1 MQILLEF
8 LFEILGQF
16 ILELLVELL
25 GAGITKTC
33 GGRTY
38 HSWIAI
44 VAYAVIGALLGVIS
58 LYYFPAPFLHSPLM
72 QGLNLLLSPL
82 IIAAAMETLGRWQ
95 LRRGK
100 TRTRLA
106 IFGYAWIFAFALAAA
121 RMFMQI

>member
-25 GAGITKTC
+25 GVGITKTC

-44 VAYAVIGALLGVIS
+44 VAYAVIGALLGIIS
-58 LYYFPAPFLHSPLM
+58 L
-72 QGLNLLLSPL
+72 
-82 IIAAAMETLGRWQ
+82 
-95 LRRGK
+95 
-100 TRTRLA
+100 
-106 IFGYAWIFAFALAAA
+106 
-121 RMFMQI
+121 

>member
-25 GAGITKTC
+25 GVGITKTC

-44 VAYAVIGALLGVIS
+44 VAYAVIGALLGIIS
-58 LYYFPAPFLHSPLM
+58 LNYFPAPFLHSPLM
-72 QGLNLLLSPL
+72 RLLNLLLTPL
-82 IIAAAMETLGRWQ
+82 AIAAAMETLGRWQ

>member
-25 GAGITKTC
+25 SVGITKTC

-44 VAYAVIGALLGVIS
+44 VAYAVIGALLGTV
-58 LYYFPAPFLHSPLM
+58 
-72 QGLNLLLSPL
+72 
-82 IIAAAMETLGRWQ
+82 GRWQ

-106 IFGYAWIFAFALAAA
+106 IIGYAWIFAFALAAA

>member
-25 GAGITKTC
+25 GVGITKTC

-44 VAYAVIGALLGVIS
+44 VAYAVIGALLGIIS
-58 LYYFPAPFLHSPLM
+58 LYYFPAPFLHRPIM
-72 QGLNLLLSPL
+72 RWLNLLLAPL
-82 IIAAAMETLGRWQ
+82 AIAAAMEAVGRWQ

-106 IFGYAWIFAFALAAA
+106 IFGYAWIFAFALAAT

>member
-25 GAGITKTC
+25 GVGITKTC

-38 HSWIAI
+38 HSWIA
-44 VAYAVIGALLGVIS
+44 
-58 LYYFPAPFLHSPLM
+58 M
-72 QGLNLLLSPL
+72 RWLNLLLTPL
-82 IIAAAMETLGRWQ
+82 AIAAAMETVGRWQ

>member
-1 MQILLEF
+1 M
-8 LFEILGQF
+8 
-16 ILELLVELL
+16 ELLIELL
-25 GAGITKTC
+25 GVGITKTC

-44 VAYAVIGALLGVIS
+44 VAYAVIGALLGIIS
-58 LYYFPAPFLHSPLM
+58 LYYFPAPFLHSSLM
-72 QGLNLLLSPL
+72 RWLNLLLTPL
-82 IIAAAMETLGRWQ
+82 AIAAAMETVGRWQ

>member
-44 VAYAVIGALLGVIS
+44 VAYAVIGALLGVIQP
-58 LYYFPAPFLHSPLM
+58 LLFP
-72 QGLNLLLSPL
+72 G
-82 IIAAAMETLGRWQ
+82 
-95 LRRGK
+95 
-100 TRTRLA
+100 A
-106 IFGYAWIFAFALAAA
+106 IPA
-121 RMFMQI
+121 